1 MKRAGRRLTY
11 ANVVSTLALF
21 VAVGG
26 AGAFAAGRLAPKS
39 VGEQQLR
46 HGAVTA
52 EKLRKNAVIATKIKA
67 LAVKQGKLA
76 NGAVNTAKIANGAV
90 GGEQLAL
97 GAVGTDKLADD
108 AVTGAKVD
116 ESSLGEVPSAA
127 KADFATEAESA
138 NPVLFAH
145 VNLDASVDAA
155 NSKGIDSADV
165 KVVNLGVYCITVAGF
180 NPRGAQVT
188 AQFQTGGTGTVTAY
202 ARVGGTVSCALPGV
216 EVETFGKPEKP
227 EKEPFYIALYK

>member
-26 AGAFAAGRLAPKS
+26 AGALAAGQLAPKS
-39 VGEQQLR
+39 VGERQLR

-52 EKLRKNAVIATKIKA
+52 EKLRKNAVIAPKIKA

-76 NGAVNTAKIANGAV
+76 DGAVSTAKLANGAV
-90 GGEQLAL
+90 GGEQLAD
-97 GAVGTDKLADD
+97 GAVGTDNVANG

-116 ESSLGEVPSAA
+116 EPSLGQVPSAA
-127 KADFATEAESA
+127 KADFATGAESA

-145 VNLDASVDAA
+145 VNIGGDVDVA
-155 NSKGIDSADV
+155 NSKGIGPGDV
-165 KVVNLGVYCITVAGF
+165 KVVSPGVYCVTVPGF

-188 AQFQTGGTGTVTAY
+188 AQFETGGTGVVAAY
-202 ARVGGTVSCALPGV
+202 VRVGGTVSCAVPGV
-216 EVETFGKPEKP
+216 EVETFAEPKKP

>member
-1 MKRAGRRLTY
+1 VKRAGRRLTY
-11 ANVVSTLALF
+11 ANVVSTIALF

-52 EKLRKNAVIATKIKA
+52 EKLRKNAVIATKIKD

-76 NGAVNTAKIANGAV
+76 NGAVSAAKLENGAV
-90 GGEQLAL
+90 GTDQLAL
-97 GAVGTDKLADD
+97 GAVGTDKLADN
-108 AVTGAKVD
+108 AVTGEKVD
-116 ESSLGEVPSAA
+116 ESSLAQVPGAA
-127 KADFATEAESA
+127 KADFATAAESA

-145 VNLDASVDAA
+145 VNLDAGVDDA

-165 KVVNLGVYCITVAGF
+165 KVVNLGVYCVTVAGF
-180 NPRGAQVT
+180 SPRGAQVT
-188 AQFQTGGTGTVTAY
+188 VQFQIGGVGAATAY
-202 ARVGGTVSCALPGV
+202 ARVGGTVSCAAPGV
-216 EVETFGKPEKP
+216 EVETFAESKKP

>member
-1 MKRAGRRLTY
+1 LKRAGRRLTY

-26 AGAFAAGRLAPKS
+26 AGAFAAGQLAPGS
-39 VGEQQLR
+39 VGEKQLR

-52 EKLRKNAVIATKIKA
+52 EKLRKNAVIAPKIMA

-76 NGAVNTAKIANGAV
+76 NGAVSAAKLGDGAV
-90 GGEQLAL
+90 VAGKLAS
-97 GAVGTDKLADD
+97 GAVGTDSIAAD

-116 ESSLGEVPSAA
+116 ESTMGQVPSAA
-127 KADFATEAESA
+127 EADFAAAAESA

-145 VNLDASVDAA
+145 VNLDSSVDVA
-155 NSKGIDSADV
+155 NSKGIASGDV
-165 KVVNLGVYCITVAGF
+165 KVVGLGVYCITVPGF

-188 AQFQTGGTGTVTAY
+188 AQFEAGGSGVVEAY
-202 ARVGGTVSCALPGV
+202 ARVGGTVSCVAPGV
-216 EVETFGKPEKP
+216 EVETFAEPKKP
-227 EKEPFYIALYK
+227 EKEPFYVVLYK